1 MAGSFAAVARG
12 WSIPGA
18 GRVVRVGR
26 RTLAESV
33 YLLTG
38 PVSAVAGVLAV
49 VAGLCVGLLGRLV
62 ARTPVVAGAAV
73 PVYWSADLEWWRIDR
88 VRTAAPGQR
97 PRQRPGRAG
106 RPGWPGRG
114 RRPWSNG
121 GDTSSSSGWWL
132 SLAHAVLLPPV
143 ALVTAVVTAL
153 WWIVGLGAATTAV
166 RNWGTAAG
174 TPPPM
179 TLRAGGGPYHVDVS
193 LGLTTP
199 TTRMLFGT
207 VLGLLL
213 VLAVPLLTR
222 SCVAVQAGLGRALLT
237 DVSPRQRRIRGLER
251 ERDTARAQT
260 AAALSAE
267 AVALRRLE
275 RDIHDG
281 PQQRLVRLAMELG
294 RAQRHFDRRP
304 ETVREALAD
313 AMVQAEEALAELRA
327 LSRGIAPPIL
337 VDRGLR
343 AALAELALRATVPVQ
358 LDAGDP
364 GGPGGP
370 GTAPATGDR
379 PAAAVETAAYF
390 VVSEALTNVA
400 KHSQAGRCVIGL
412 RQEADLLRIWVTDD
426 GRGGAAFDKGHG
438 LRGLRDRVCAVGGRL
453 HLTSPPG
460 GPTTITAE
468 LPCR

>member
-88 VRTAAPGQR
+88 VRTATPDQR
-97 PRQRPGRAG
+97 Q
-106 RPGWPGRG
+106 G
-114 RRPWSNG
+114 RRRSGAG
-121 GDTSSSSGWWL
+121 GDAGAGTGCWL

-251 ERDTARAQT
+251 ERDTAREQT

-313 AMVQAEEALAELRA
+313 AMIQAEEALAELRA

-343 AALAELALRATVPVQ
+343 AALAELALRATVPVH
-358 LDAGDP
+358 LDAGGP

-370 GTAPATGDR
+370 GTAPAAGDR

-400 KHSQAGRCVIGL
+400 KHSQAGHCVIGL